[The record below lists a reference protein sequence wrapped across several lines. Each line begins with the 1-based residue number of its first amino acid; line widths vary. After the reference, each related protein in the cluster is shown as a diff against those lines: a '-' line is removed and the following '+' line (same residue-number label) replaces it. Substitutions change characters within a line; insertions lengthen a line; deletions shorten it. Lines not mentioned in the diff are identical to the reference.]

1 MSRLAWEPFGTC
13 KTSRRGF
20 ANPSTIAKRREM
32 KLLFQLKLL
41 LVQLNLPK
49 WPMAAGGAEG
59 TVTN

>member
-1 MSRLAWEPFGTC
+1 
-13 KTSRRGF
+13 
-20 ANPSTIAKRREM
+20 M

-59 TVTN
+59 TVAN